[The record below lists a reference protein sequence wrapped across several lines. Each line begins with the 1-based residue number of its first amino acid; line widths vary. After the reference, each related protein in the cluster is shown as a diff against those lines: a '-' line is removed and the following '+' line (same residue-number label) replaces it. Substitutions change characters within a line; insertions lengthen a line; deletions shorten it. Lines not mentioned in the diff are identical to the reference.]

1 MPSENTKS
9 LMADLA
15 LRGNKGLEYAKLSIS
30 NVNMDYP
37 KLREALKHYI
47 ANWHDFTHAGLFS
60 LACEAAG
67 GNPDDSVPIQA
78 SIAMVAAAFDLHDDI
93 IDQSETKNNQPT
105 VYGKYGQ
112 ELTLLL
118 GNAFLMQGFTLLV
131 KSAAEIAPNKIQ
143 KTIDILKTNLF
154 EVGNAHALELGL
166 KGKVQ
171 AKPEQYLDFVK
182 KKAASIEA
190 DMSLGAIFG
199 GGTKEQIEAL
209 GQYGRILGILTTLRE
224 EFIDVFEAEELRQKV
239 NIDRLPI
246 PIIIAMQNSNTKKQ
260 IDEILAKPKMTKKDA
275 EKLVETVFETE
286 SVKKLKKEMEDF
298 STQAICLLYVL
309 HGKVLLRNQLELW
322 VSSMLEDL

>member
-9 LMADLA
+9 LMTDLA
-15 LRGNKGLEYAKLSIS
+15 LRGNKGLEYAKSS
-30 NVNMDYP
+30 MNNVRIDYP
-37 KLREALKHYI
+37 KLRQALEYYI
-47 ANWHDFTHAGLFS
+47 ANWYDFTHSGLFS

-67 GNPDDSVPIQA
+67 GNPNDSVPIQA

-93 IDQSETKNNQPT
+93 LDQSETKHNQPT

-143 KTIDILKTNLF
+143 KSIDILKTNLF

-166 KGKVQ
+166 KGK
-171 AKPEQYLDFVK
+171 ATGKPEEYLDFVK

-199 GGTKEQIEAL
+199 GATKEQIEAI

-224 EFIDVFEAEELRQKV
+224 EFIDVFETEELLQKV
-239 NIDRLPI
+239 NINRLPI
-246 PIIIAMQNSNTKKQ
+246 PIIIAMQNSNTKEQ
-260 IDEILAKPKMTKKDA
+260 INEILAKPKMTKKDA
-275 EKLVETVFETE
+275 EKLIDSVFETE

-298 STQAICLLYVL
+298 STQAICLLRVL

>member
-1 MPSENTKS
+1 MPSENTKI

-15 LRGNKGLEYAKLSIS
+15 ARGNKGLEFAKLSMNNEKI
-30 NVNMDYP
+30 DYP
-37 KLREALKHYI
+37 KLRQALDHYI

-60 LACEAAG
+60 LAYEAVG
-67 GNPDDSVPIQA
+67 GNPDESVSIQA
-78 SIAMVAAAFDLHDDI
+78 GIAMFAAAFDLHDDI
-93 IDQSETKNNQPT
+93 IDQSETKRGQLT
-105 VYGKYGQ
+105 VYGKFGQ
-112 ELTLLL
+112 DLTLLL

-131 KSAAEIAPNKIQ
+131 KSIAEVYPTKMQ
-143 KTIDILKTNLF
+143 ECIDVLKTNLF

-166 KGKVQ
+166 KGK
-171 AKPEQYLDFVK
+171 ATGKPEEYLDFIK

-199 GGTKEQIEAL
+199 GGTEAEIKAL

-224 EFIDVFEAEELRQKV
+224 EFIDVFEVEEMLQKI

-246 PIIIAMQNSNTKKQ
+246 PIIIAMQNTETKKE
-260 IDEILAKPKMTKKDA
+260 IDEILAKRKITKKDA
-275 EKLVETVFETE
+275 EKLVETVFDTE

-298 STQAICLLYVL
+298 SAQAICLLCVL
-309 HGKVLLRNQLELW
+309 HGKVLRNQLELW